1 MSMRH
6 RRPHVD
12 LIVAALCLVTTLT
25 GCSDSGGGSSSSTP
39 PASASVS
46 VSSGAPSASAS
57 VSASTSA
64 SPSSS
69 ESGKGEVKVTIKD
82 FAFHPAKLEV
92 SPGTKITVTNEDS
105 ATHTLTVDDKS
116 FDTGDLAQGKSATI
130 TAPSKPGSYSYI
142 CTIHPN
148 MKGTLTVR

>member
-6 RRPHVD
+6 RRPHTA
-12 LIVAALCLVTTLT
+12 LIVTALCLVATLT
-25 GCSDSGGGSSSSTP
+25 GCSGSGDGSPSSSSP
-39 PASASVS
+39 PASPSAPASASLS
-46 VSSGAPSASAS
+46 
-57 VSASTSA
+57 

-69 ESGKGEVKVTIKD
+69 ESGKGEVKVTIKG
-82 FAFHPAKLEV
+82 FAFHPATFEV

-105 ATHTLTVDDKS
+105 ATHTLTADDKS
-116 FDTGDLAQGKSATI
+116 FDTGDLAQGKSATF

-142 CTIHPN
+142 CTIHTN

>member
-6 RRPHVD
+6 RRPHAA
-12 LIVAALCLVTTLT
+12 LIGAALCLVTTLA
-25 GCSDSGGGSSSSTP
+25 GCSDSGDGSSSSSTP

-46 VSSGAPSASAS
+46 VSSAPSASAS
-57 VSASTSA
+57 VSAPAPA

-69 ESGKGEVKVTIKD
+69 ESGKGEVKVTIKN
-82 FAFHPAKLEV
+82 FAFHPATFEV

-105 ATHTLTVDDKS
+105 ATHTLTADDKS

-130 TAPSKPGSYSYI
+130 TAPSKPGSYSYV

>member
-1 MSMRH
+1 MRH
-6 RRPHVD
+6 RRPHTA

-25 GCSDSGGGSSSSTP
+25 GCSGSGDGSPSSSTP
-39 PASASVS
+39 PAS
-46 VSSGAPSASAS
+46 PSAPA
-57 VSASTSA
+57 SA

-69 ESGKGEVKVTIKD
+69 ESGKGEVKVTIKG
-82 FAFHPAKLEV
+82 FAFHPATFEV

-105 ATHTLTVDDKS
+105 ATHTLTADDKS
-116 FDTGDLAQGKSATI
+116 FDTGDLAQGESATF

-148 MKGTLTVR
+148 MKGILTVR

>member
-6 RRPHVD
+6 RRPRTA

-25 GCSDSGGGSSSSTP
+25 GCSDSGGGTPSSSTP
-39 PASASVS
+39 PASAS
-46 VSSGAPSASAS
+46 APASAS
-57 VSASTSA
+57 PS

-82 FAFHPAKLEV
+82 FAFHPATFEV

-105 ATHTLTVDDKS
+105 ATHTLTADDQS
-116 FDTGDLAQGKSATI
+116 FDTGNLAQGKSATI

-142 CTIHPN
+142 CSIHPN

>member
-6 RRPHVD
+6 RRPHTA

-25 GCSDSGGGSSSSTP
+25 GCSGSGDGSPSSSTP
-39 PASASVS
+39 PAS
-46 VSSGAPSASAS
+46 PSAPA
-57 VSASTSA
+57 SA

-69 ESGKGEVKVTIKD
+69 ESGKGEVKVTIKG
-82 FAFHPAKLEV
+82 FAFHPATFEV

-105 ATHTLTVDDKS
+105 ATHTLTADDKS
-116 FDTGDLAQGKSATI
+116 FDTGDLAQGESATF

-148 MKGTLTVR
+148 MKGILTVR

>member
-1 MSMRH
+1 MRH
-6 RRPHVD
+6 RRPHSA
-12 LIVAALCLVTTLT
+12 LIGAALCLVTTLT
-25 GCSDSGGGSSSSTP
+25 GCSDSGDGPSSSSTP
-39 PASASVS
+39 PASAS
-46 VSSGAPSASAS
+46 AS
-57 VSASTSA
+57 VSAPASA

-82 FAFHPAKLEV
+82 FAFHPATFEV

-105 ATHTLTVDDKS
+105 ATHTLTADDKS

-130 TAPSKPGSYSYI
+130 TAPSEPGSYSYT

>member
-1 MSMRH
+1 MRH
-6 RRPHVD
+6 RRSHTV

-25 GCSDSGGGSSSSTP
+25 GCSGSGDGSPSSSSP
-39 PASASVS
+39 PAS
-46 VSSGAPSASAS
+46 PSAPA
-57 VSASTSA
+57 SA

-69 ESGKGEVKVTIKD
+69 ESGKGEVKVTIKG
-82 FAFHPAKLEV
+82 FAFHPATFEV

-105 ATHTLTVDDKS
+105 ATHTLTADDKS
-116 FDTGDLAQGKSATI
+116 FDTGDLAQGKSATF

-142 CTIHPN
+142 CTIHTN

>member
-6 RRPHVD
+6 RRPHTV

-25 GCSDSGGGSSSSTP
+25 GCSGSGDGSPSSSSP
-39 PASASVS
+39 PASPSAPASAS
-46 VSSGAPSASAS
+46 PL
-57 VSASTSA
+57 
-64 SPSSS
+64 SS
-69 ESGKGEVKVTIKD
+69 ESGKGEVKVTIKG
-82 FAFHPAKLEV
+82 FAFHPATFEV

-105 ATHTLTVDDKS
+105 ATHTLTADDKS
-116 FDTGDLAQGKSATI
+116 FDTGDLAQGKSATF

-142 CTIHPN
+142 CTIHTN

>member
-6 RRPHVD
+6 RRPHAS
-12 LIVAALCLVTTLT
+12 LIAAALCLVTALT
-25 GCSDSGGGSSSSTP
+25 GCSDGGGGSSSSGT
-39 PASASVS
+39 
-46 VSSGAPSASAS
+46 PSAGASISAP
-57 VSASTSA
+57 TPA

-69 ESGKGEVKVTIKD
+69 ERAKGEVKVTIKD
-82 FAFHPAKLEV
+82 FAFHPAAFEV

-105 ATHTLTVDDKS
+105 ATHTLTADDKS
-116 FDTGDLAQGKSATI
+116 FGTGDLAQGKSVTI
-130 TAPSKPGSYSYI
+130 TAPAKPGSYSYI

>member
-1 MSMRH
+1 MSLRH
-6 RRPHVD
+6 RRPHAA
-12 LIVAALCLVTTLT
+12 LIAAALCLVTTLT
-25 GCSDSGGGSSSSTP
+25 GCSDSGNGSSSSSTP

-46 VSSGAPSASAS
+46 VSS
-57 VSASTSA
+57 
-64 SPSSS
+64 S
-69 ESGKGEVKVTIKD
+69 ETGKGEVKVTIKG

-105 ATHTLTVDDKS
+105 ATHTLTADDKS